1 MSYKNLSLGSGGE
14 PESPKNE
21 ANESGKDVF
30 PESEKETP
38 SPWDSLRPIEPKA
51 DEPKPPSRLG
61 RFFRKALRW
70 VTGLIV
76 VFGIGVGTTW
86 FVRVQPMSD
95 QLEDLNNQLQAA
107 ELTANELESQY
118 SSKQNEKQDLETQLS
133 DAQLRIESLEEEL
146 LNAELNVDSMKI
158 LVDVSSA
165 QLALENDDIVTAK
178 ASLAGTDT
186 KLGELEEK
194 IQGEDQ
200 ETIEG
205 MRSRLALVLDELETN
220 RFAAMRDLE
229 VLASNLMALE
239 RSLFGN

>member
-1 MSYKNLSLGSGGE
+1 MSDKNLSLGSGGE
-14 PESPKNE
+14 AEPAKNQAIE
-21 ANESGKDVF
+21 GGKDMF
-30 PESEKETP
+30 PESEKDKS
-38 SPWDSLRPIEPKA
+38 SPWDSLRPVEPKA

-61 RFFRKALRW
+61 IFFRKALRW

-76 VFGIGVGTTW
+76 VFGFGVGTTW

-107 ELTANELESQY
+107 VLTANELESQY

-133 DAQLRIESLEEEL
+133 DAQLQIESLEEEL
-146 LNAELNVDSMKI
+146 LNAELNVDVMKI
-158 LVDVSSA
+158 WVDVSSA
-165 QLALENDDIVTAK
+165 ELALANDDMVTAK
-178 ASLAGTDT
+178 ASLAGTDGR
-186 KLGELEEK
+186 LGELK
-194 IQGEDQ
+194 NKLQGEDQ